1 MFYFIFFVVCLA
13 YIFYT
18 LFVAK
23 NLIKIHD
30 NAAIKS
36 ILNAT
41 NFLIL
46 VLFITIYFIP
56 DDFKL
61 FDFSMIT
68 FLVVIIN
75 TLFTL
80 LTKDNLFEN
89 EILLRYAITSFVF
102 ASFIV
107 PSFYVFRIKLLKFYL
122 AGLIVYLWVYYIE
135 KHFKEL
141 VRKIKWV

>member
-1 MFYFIFFVVCLA
+1 MFYFIFSIVCLA

-23 NLIKIHD
+23 NIIKIHD
-30 NAAIKS
+30 NVTIKS

-46 VLFITIYFIP
+46 ILFITIYFIP
-56 DDFKL
+56 NNFRL

-80 LTKDNLFEN
+80 LTKDNLFQN
-89 EILLRYAITSFVF
+89 EVLLRYAITSFIF
-102 ASFIV
+102 ASFVI
-107 PSFYVFRIKLLKFYL
+107 PSFYVFRAWLVNFY
-122 AGLIVYLWVYYIE
+122 IIWIIIYVWIFYFE
-135 KHFKEL
+135 KHLKD
-141 VRKIKWV
+141 IKKKFIK